1 MTTQPSVTVIIPYKN
16 NFQYLTYAINS
27 VLKQTYKNY
36 KILLIYDN
44 NNKDDLFKIQ
54 KFLKLN
60 FKKKSKVIKIYI
72 NNKNLG
78 AGISRNNG
86 IKKSNTKYVAFLDAD
101 DIWVKNKLSMQIKFM
116 EDANLVFSHTSY
128 FIIDKNNKMIS
139 SRTAPKIITFNRLL
153 RSCDIGLSTV
163 IINTNFLKQNNYYF
177 PKIKTKEDFVL
188 WLKII
193 KKIKFIK
200 GLNKKLMYYRKTK
213 NSLSSNKITSLING
227 YRVYKIYMNY
237 NIIKSLYFLSI
248 LSLNYLKKISLFKKF
263 KK

>member
-1 MTTQPSVTVIIPYKN
+1 MIIQPSVTVIIPYKN

-27 VLKQTYKNY
+27 VLKQKYKNY

-44 NNKDDLFKIQ
+44 DNKNDLFKIQ

-60 FKKKSKVIKIYI
+60 LKKKKSKNIKIYI

-78 AGISRNNG
+78 AGISRNIG

-101 DIWVKNKLSMQIKFM
+101 DIWAKNKLSKQIKFM
-116 EDANLVFSHTSY
+116 EDTNLVFSHTSY
-128 FIIDKNNKMIS
+128 FIIDKKNKTIS
-139 SRTAPKIITFNRLL
+139 SRVAPKIITFNRLL

-163 IINTNFLKQNNYYF
+163 IVNTDFLKQNNYYF

-188 WLKII
+188 WLKIVQ
-193 KKIKFIK
+193 KIKFIK
-200 GLNKKLMYYRKTK
+200 GLNKKLVYYRKTK

-227 YRVYKIYMNY
+227 YRVYKTYMNY

-248 LSLNYLKKISLFKKF
+248 LSLNYLKKNFLI
-263 KK
+263 